1 MVAVR
6 MGKERQ
12 VHETVCLNI
21 DWGYAGVKERDDRS
35 PLKRLSAWLRMKLR
49 VPVVM

>member
-1 MVAVR
+1 MVAVS
-6 MGKERQ
+6 MGRERQ

-21 DWGYAGVKERDDRS
+21 DWGCAAVRERDDRS
-35 PLKRLSAWLRMKLR
+35 PLKRLSAWLCMKLR